1 MKHQDTKKY
10 CIKWITHRLLILLHI
25 LFGIPLAFLLTFIVI
40 PASFEVSFGTE
51 YFYLPL
57 IRWMFKFANNII
69 DDNKPLD
76 IKQQEIHDAQLKMP
90 SLPSKTFNNEKDKI
104 DFNIDHIMNFTA
116 SGMQAIVDDEVLP
129 RFWAAELS
137 SWNLLTR
144 TKKKYQFKDFRL
156 TLLWILGIIIR
167 YALFLPIRTI
177 LFAITLIWFF
187 LTTVTVCLLPV
198 NTGLQRK
205 LHNFAY
211 LTTFRTL
218 ARAIGGCIK
227 SFNSCNR
234 AKVGGVCVTNHASPL
249 DSVVLS
255 RDRCYA
261 MVGQKQGG
269 LLGILIKSIMYNK
282 SHLLFER
289 SEANDRKALCTRMKE
304 HIKDDTL
311 NPLLIYPEGT
321 CVNSTGV
328 LLFKKGAFEI
338 GGTIYPVA
346 LEYDLMFGD
355 IYWNSLAKGWLKYLI
370 GIFTCWGL
378 VCNVHYLPP
387 TKIKPNETVIAFAN
401 RVKTEIAK
409 HGQIPNL
416 PWDGQLKRLNVKKS
430 FRLKEQ
436 EFYSKILNTE

>member
-1 MKHQDTKKY
+1 
-10 CIKWITHRLLILLHI
+10 
-25 LFGIPLAFLLTFIVI
+25 
-40 PASFEVSFGTE
+40 
-51 YFYLPL
+51 
-57 IRWMFKFANNII
+57 
-69 DDNKPLD
+69 
-76 IKQQEIHDAQLKMP
+76 
-90 SLPSKTFNNEKDKI
+90 
-104 DFNIDHIMNFTA
+104 
-116 SGMQAIVDDEVLP
+116 
-129 RFWAAELS
+129 ELS

-167 YALFLPIRTI
+167 YALFLPIRYKYI
-177 LFAITLIWFF
+177 KCLKLNAIFCVISLSYLLRLLFR
-187 LTTVTVCLLPV
+187 
-198 NTGLQRK
+198 LQRK

-218 ARAIGGCIK
+218 ARA
-227 SFNSCNR
+227 NR

-289 SEANDRKALCTRMKE
+289 SEANDRKALCRRMKE

-387 TKIKPNETVIAFAN
+387 AKIKPNETVIAFAN

-436 EFYSKILNTE
+436 EFYSKILKTE